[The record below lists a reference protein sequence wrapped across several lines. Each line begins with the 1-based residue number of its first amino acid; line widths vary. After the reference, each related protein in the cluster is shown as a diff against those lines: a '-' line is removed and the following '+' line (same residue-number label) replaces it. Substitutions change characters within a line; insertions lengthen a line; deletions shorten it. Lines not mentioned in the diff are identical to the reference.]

1 MDIYRVKLVGTLPL
15 LHGRRDT
22 REEDPPGGAANDAW
36 YDEQWK
42 FTHYADKSRNLVQPA
57 HIIKAMLAG
66 KGGGMRETAK
76 AGSSK
81 GKGKTER
88 MSRACLR
95 VDPTLVP
102 FNGGI
107 KVPSEDEIRVL
118 DPLAAWSLDDD
129 DEPEIFVLRRMVDRG
144 VMISQV
150 AIHGWELEFNLIDTS
165 NGYFDSDWLYEG
177 ITYAIETVG
186 MGTWRPEFGLGKLAE
201 FGKVK

>member
-1 MDIYRVKLVGTLPL
+1 MDMYRVKLVGTLPL

-22 REEDPPGGAANDAW
+22 REEDPPGGAANDQW
-36 YDEQWK
+36 YDNQWRY
-42 FTHYADKSRNLVQPA
+42 THYADKQGNLVQPA

-66 KGGGMRETAK
+66 KGGMRETAK
-76 AGSSK
+76 SGSSK
-81 GKGKTER
+81 GKGRTEN

-95 VDPTLVP
+95 IDPTLVP

-107 KVPSEDEIRVL
+107 PVPSNGDIRVL
-118 DPLAAWSLDDD
+118 DPLEAWSLDEDD
-129 DEPEIFVLRRMVDRG
+129 PTEVFVLRRMVDRG

-150 AIHGWELEFNLIDTS
+150 AIHSWELEFDLIDTS
-165 NGYFDSDWLYEG
+165 DGYFDADWLYEG
-177 ITYAIETVG
+177 ISYAVERIG